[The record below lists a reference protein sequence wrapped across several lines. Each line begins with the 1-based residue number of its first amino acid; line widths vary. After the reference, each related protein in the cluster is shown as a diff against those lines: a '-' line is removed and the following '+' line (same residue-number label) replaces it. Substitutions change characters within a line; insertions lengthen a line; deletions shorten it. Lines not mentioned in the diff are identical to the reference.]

1 MIADWLP
8 SFCRHGGIMY
18 TTFAGTLLAILL
30 SCCLVACNDHGETIR
45 VDLDKRVPSQDA
57 EKLAAPKVRIT
68 LGIGS
73 MITPKEG
80 YIYYQR
86 LVDYLEKRLGTPV
99 MTVDRGSYQEFNQ
112 LLKDGELDLAFV
124 CGGPYVEGHDDFGLE
139 LLVMPETL
147 SGETVYYSYMIVPTQ
162 SPAKR
167 FEDLRGTRF
176 AFTDPM
182 SNSGKLVPEYMLA
195 QQRETPEHFFGKL
208 IYTSAHDKS
217 IRAVAE
223 GEVDGAAVDSLIY
236 DYLVRREPTLAKKT
250 RILTRSAP
258 YGIPPVVVRPTIPA
272 PLRGRLRT
280 VLLAMHEDP
289 EGSLILQGM
298 LLRRFVA
305 ANDTA
310 YGTIREMRDFV
321 KSKNQR

>member
-1 MIADWLP
+1 MPVFLARIPVAMVLL
-8 SFCRHGGIMY
+8 FG
-18 TTFAGTLLAILL
+18 LLA
-30 SCCLVACNDHGETIR
+30 CNEGGEAVR
-45 VDLDKRVPSQDA
+45 VDLDKRTSSSTIAKPV
-57 EKLAAPKVRIT
+57 AAPTQIT

-86 LVDYLEKRLGTPV
+86 LVEYLEKHLTTPV

-124 CGGPYVEGHDDFGLE
+124 CGGPYVEGKDNFGLE

-147 SGETVYYSYMIVPTQ
+147 SGETVYYSYMIVPVK
-162 SPAKR
+162 SPAKSL
-167 FEDLRGTRF
+167 EDLRGRNF
-176 AFTDPM
+176 AFTDPL

-195 QQRETPEHFFGKL
+195 QRGETAEHFFGMV

-236 DYLVRREPTLAKKT
+236 EYLIRKDPQLAKKI
-250 RILTRSAP
+250 RILSRSAP
-258 YGIPPVVVRPTIPA
+258 YGIPPVVVRPNIPA
-272 PLRGRLRT
+272 PLRERLRT
-280 VLLAMHEDP
+280 TLLSMHEDP

-298 LLRRFVA
+298 MLRRFVPA
-305 ANDTA
+305 SDAA
-310 YGTIREMRDFV
+310 YGTIREMRDFINS
-321 KSKNQR
+321 KSHR